1 MLGDGI
7 SVQVA
12 GTAGRRLAN
21 GEQMMDRWGWI
32 IVASG
37 QWMAVLG
44 EAMNGK
50 PAKGLKIMVGGRTV
64 E

>member
-1 MLGDGI
+1 
-7 SVQVA
+7 
-12 GTAGRRLAN
+12 
-21 GEQMMDRWGWI
+21 MMGGWGWI

-44 EAMNGK
+44 GAMNGK